1 MNSIDIKS
9 LLIGVLLT
17 STVLFGV
24 AAKNKKPDDGQWE
37 VLAKPYSTTKFHDGY
52 VNLLG
57 EPGLLIK
64 QGFEPFSVVA
74 SNGNID
80 KTYIFY
86 RRRH

>member
-9 LLIGVLLT
+9 LLIGALLT

-24 AAKNKKPDDGQWE
+24 AATNKKPDDGQWE
-37 VLAKPYSTTKFHDGY
+37 VLAQTYSTTKFQDGY

-57 EPGLLIK
+57 EAGVLIK

>member
-1 MNSIDIKS
+1 MKSIDIKS
-9 LLIGVLLT
+9 LLIGALLT
-17 STVLFGV
+17 STVILGV
-24 AAKNKKPDDGQWE
+24 AATNKKPADGQWE
-37 VLAKPYSTTKFHDGY
+37 VLANKYSTTKFADGY

-74 SNGNID
+74 RDGDID
-80 KTYIFY
+80 QTYIFY

>member
-1 MNSIDIKS
+1 MKSIDIKS
-9 LLIGVLLT
+9 LLIGALLT

-24 AAKNKKPDDGQWE
+24 AATTKKPNDGQWE
-37 VLAKPYSTTKFHDGY
+37 VLAKPYSTTKFADGY

-57 EPGLLIK
+57 EAGLLIK

-74 SNGNID
+74 ANGDID
-80 KTYIFY
+80 KSYIFY